1 MLEELMEKEIGSSRK
16 VLGAVLLVSGCCIG
30 AGMLGLPL
38 VTIHAGFWPSLFAF
52 VISWLFMSATG
63 LLLLEANLGFGQGV
77 HLMTLAE
84 KTLGFKAKIIV
95 AVLFAFLFYCLMVAY
110 VAGGGAL
117 ISDILNRYLGVAVNA
132 NVGGIILVVLFGFVV
147 YLGSS
152 GVDLVNRLFMVGL
165 ALAYGGLI
173 ILGVPHIK
181 GSSLLV
187 GSWKY
192 ALPAIPTTIIS
203 FGYHNLIPSLTDYLK
218 GNVRHLRTAILVGS
232 AIPLIVY
239 IVWNSVILG
248 LLPVERGVMFEEVND
263 GAMVTSILQEA
274 IGDSYIVELLEAF
287 AFFALI
293 TSFLA
298 VALSFVDF
306 LADGLAIKKSYWGSL
321 FLVSIVLLP
330 SLLCSL
336 IFPGIFLTA
345 LNYAGAF
352 GAVLLF
358 GVFPIAMVWKGR
370 YRTKQLTNPQLFGGK
385 ISLIIL
391 GVFAMSVFF
400 MQLIIELNN

>member
-1 MLEELMEKEIGSSRK
+1 MEKEIGSSRK